1 MRMDMSKVGNHQ
13 IQPVRQYDDALAVSI
28 PGCGLLEAEGGE
40 IVHIEVYDGVPRVL
54 IWGDINDPDP
64 THVIDLS
71 GALESNRKENADES

>member
-1 MRMDMSKVGNHQ
+1 MDMTKVDNSQ
-13 IQPVRQYDDALAVSI
+13 IQPVRQRSDNALAVNI
-28 PGCGLLEAEGGE
+28 PGCGLMEAEGGE
-40 IVHIEVYDGVPRVL
+40 IVYIEVYGGVPRVL